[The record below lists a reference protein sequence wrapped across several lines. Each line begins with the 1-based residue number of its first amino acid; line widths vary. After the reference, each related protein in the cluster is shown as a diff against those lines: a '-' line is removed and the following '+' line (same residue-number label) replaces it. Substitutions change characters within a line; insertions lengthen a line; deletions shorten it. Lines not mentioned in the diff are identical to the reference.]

1 MRLKSMLSAALVAGA
16 FGVTVSAAL
25 AGPLMLGPASAPMGV
40 PKTMAV
46 PIATTTAVQ
55 TQVLNTYRQVRAF
68 WLSRAIV
75 R

>member
-1 MRLKSMLSAALVAGA
+1 MRLKSMFTAAVVAGA

-25 AGPLMLGPASAPMGV
+25 AGPLMLGPSTAPFT
-40 PKTMAV
+40 PKLMAV
-46 PIATTTAVQ
+46 PIVKVNTVQ
-55 TQVLNTYRQVRAF
+55 TKLLNTYRQVRAF